1 MRILKSYVTIL
12 FTSLSV
18 LLCVAATSNAQ
29 TTPDPTADLVGVP
42 SSGFDVKGT
51 DISPQSLPPM
61 VTTTLG
67 HASCY
72 DKPGGF
78 SIVETNR
85 LEEMLDEIDLSNSEE
100 GDPSARM
107 QNRIFPPNKLVGGRW
122 DSDGKNMT
130 ITLWLKDTNGKILLS
145 KSKSGPLDSFSEI
158 TDNVSKELADAMC
171 KSKNE
176 TTNSWVGTITYENTE
191 KNESKS
197 RDPYVLGDAID
208 RTGKTY
214 SYLSVNIRIGST
226 GTPQAF
232 IVSKFMVTTEEIATG
247 KINCGKVKGWR
258 STAFHK
264 KSLLERKGVVTA
276 NASVS
281 VSVKKS
287 FYAISIGISEI
298 KTTVTFSESMNDEGG
313 CAEPYGKNPPP
324 FVRTESIPVLIPS
337 SIVQNIPLKNQNELS
352 GSKKIPNAGTIT
364 WNLKQTPIKTNLAS
378 GIKNQ
383 H

>member
-1 MRILKSYVTIL
+1 MRNKKSYVTIL

-18 LLCVAATSNAQ
+18 FLCMAAASNAQ

-51 DISPQSLPPM
+51 DISPKSLPPM

-72 DKPGGF
+72 NKPGGF
-78 SIVETNR
+78 SIVETDR
-85 LEEMLDEIDLSNSEE
+85 VEEMLDEIDLSNSEA
-100 GDPSARM
+100 GNPSTRM
-107 QNRIFPPNKLVGGRW
+107 QNRIFPPNKLVGGKW

-145 KSKSGPLDSFSEI
+145 RSKSGPLENFSEI
-158 TDNVSKELADAMC
+158 TDNVSKDLADAMC
-171 KSKNE
+171 KTKNE
-176 TTNSWVGTITYENTE
+176 PTNRWVGTISYEHTK

-197 RDPYVLGDAID
+197 RSSYVLGDGID
-208 RTGKTY
+208 STGKTY

-232 IVSKFMVTTEEIATG
+232 IVSKSGIISEEIATG

-264 KSLLERKGVVTA
+264 KSTMEGKGVVNA

-281 VSVKKS
+281 VSARKS
-287 FYAISIGISEI
+287 FYEISIGISEI
-298 KTTVTFSESMNDEGG
+298 KTTTTFSESMHDDGG
-313 CAEPYGKNPPP
+313 CAEPYDKNPPP
-324 FVRTESIPVLIPS
+324 FVRTESIPVLVPS

-364 WNLKQTPIKTNLAS
+364 WNLKQTPIKTNPVS